1 MKSVTRILITALV
14 LTGIGF
20 IPLPYQVE
28 TLRPA
33 LNAKDFVQVQGG
45 TSQGK
50 GQIYVMAVGVSDARV
65 FSLFLTLL
73 PNYRLETEYVS
84 VPENYFDKEKGREE
98 RENSTMGSSHL
109 NALQVA
115 YQASGHTVE
124 IRHKEIFVD
133 AVS

>member
-20 IPLPYQVE
+20 IPLPYELE
-28 TLRPA
+28 TVRPA

-45 TSQGK
+45 TDKGK
-50 GQIYVMAVGVSDARV
+50 GKIYVMAVGVSKARV

-84 VPENYFDKEKGREE
+84 VPENL
-98 RENSTMGSSHL
+98 SLIH
-109 NALQVA
+109 
-115 YQASGHTVE
+115 
-124 IRHKEIFVD
+124 I
-133 AVS
+133 

>member
-73 PNYRLETEYVS
+73 PRNRVCLCT
-84 VPENYFDKEKGREE
+84 
-98 RENSTMGSSHL
+98 
-109 NALQVA
+109 
-115 YQASGHTVE
+115 
-124 IRHKEIFVD
+124 
-133 AVS
+133 

>member
-45 TSQGK
+45 TNQGK

-84 VPENYFDKEKGREE
+84 VPENYFDKENILPTKRYHLYLFFDRFHNIHNVFHQN
-98 RENSTMGSSHL
+98 RENSLSS
-109 NALQVA
+109 
-115 YQASGHTVE
+115 
-124 IRHKEIFVD
+124 
-133 AVS
+133 